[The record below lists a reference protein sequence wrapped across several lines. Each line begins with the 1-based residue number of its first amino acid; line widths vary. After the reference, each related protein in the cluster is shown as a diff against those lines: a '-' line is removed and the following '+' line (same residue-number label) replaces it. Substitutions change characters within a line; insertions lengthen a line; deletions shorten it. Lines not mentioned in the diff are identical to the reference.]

1 MQFSTKKSIED
12 IQKQLNPKYDSV
24 INQYCKNSGFKTH
37 PQQIT
42 LIVLKSEKLVE
53 LWFKDTTLI
62 KKIKT
67 YPILAASG
75 VQGPKLKEGD
85 RQVPEGIYRIEYL
98 NPNSL
103 FYLSMKI
110 NYPNSFDL
118 AQAEAEGR
126 TNLGNDIFLHGK
138 ESSVGCVA
146 IGDEAIEELFYI
158 SSLIGKENIK
168 VIMSPYDFRIKEL
181 LTYSQS
187 PWVNELYQ
195 IIKLQ
200 MSNYLYKI

>member
-12 IQKQLNPKYDSV
+12 IQKQLSPKFDSV
-24 INQYCKNSGFKTH
+24 INQYCKNSGFKTR

-42 LIVLKSEKLVE
+42 LIVLKNEKLVE

-62 KKIKT
+62 KKIKS

-75 VQGPKLKEGD
+75 FIGPKLKAGD
-85 RQVPEGIYRIEYL
+85 RQVPEGIYCIEYL

-118 AQAEAEGR
+118 EQAEVEGR
-126 TNLGNDIFLHGK
+126 TNPGNDIFLHGK
-138 ESSVGCVA
+138 ESSIGCVA

-168 VIMSPYDFRIKEL
+168 VIMSPYDLRVNEL
-181 LTYSQS
+181 HTYSQS

-195 IIKLQ
+195 IIKLE
-200 MSNYLYKI
+200 MSNYH

>member
-1 MQFSTKKSIED
+1 LKKEFLLVFLFALAFILIPNKSKIYSWVYMQFSTKKSIED
-12 IQKQLNPKYDSV
+12 IQKQLSPKYDSV
-24 INQYCKNSGFKTH
+24 INQYCKNSGFKTR

-42 LIVLKSEKLVE
+42 LIVLKNEKLVE

-62 KKIKT
+62 KKIKS

-75 VQGPKLKEGD
+75 FIGPKIKAGD
-85 RQVPEGIYRIEYL
+85 RQVPEGIYCIEYL

-118 AQAEAEGR
+118 VQAETDGR

-168 VIMSPYDFRIKEL
+168 VIRAC
-181 LTYSQS
+181 
-187 PWVNELYQ
+187 
-195 IIKLQ
+195 
-200 MSNYLYKI
+200 